1 MKDKRDRKLNSAP
14 AKFAITRIGSFP
26 LNLNWK
32 VFVGAFLLLLIAV
45 GSVSAA
51 PANWIPAEDGL
62 PASTS
67 DPSIFRFDDNVYLTV
82 NGKLFVQEYNQPCF
96 GWSQVEM
103 PSGITNF
110 SPTGDYLFGTSSEI
124 WWIDKDSPVYLV
136 NWNKVISNGL
146 PAGASIKVW
155 TILNDQLYGGIHYI
169 KSGATQTT
177 FDIYRTPDIG
187 KMTMTWSK
195 VVVEGFGDSQNH
207 TLGYMGV
214 YKNKLIAI
222 TSDTY
227 NGLFGDTEQ
236 YLDGIEVW
244 ESSTGNVN
252 SWTQVN
258 EDGFGTTVTEG
269 VPNPIKANSTMG
281 AATEFNGYLYVG
293 TKSHLG
299 AEIWRYDGSGKSGW
313 TNVTP
318 DTLGIYFS
326 SGPGR
331 VENMVVFQ
339 NQLYVAEGYPTANL
353 DRYDGTTWTVVE
365 SGPKPFDA
373 SNSGIPGLAVSS
385 RSTTGDKL
393 FLLTHVFG
401 GGYQIWGYP
410 FSATPLTCSA
420 LNQATIALSPKI
432 ATEELGT
439 PGQTHEVTAT
449 VNAGSGADFSDLW
462 VTASIEVAKANSN
475 ETGKGFVGSTGL
487 FGISYKALQGPQ
499 GLNKDIITAC
509 FFPPAGAKCDTAY
522 MTWVDTTPP
531 EITINV
537 PQDGGKYVQNAV
549 VQADYSVEDAVGVE
563 SITAPV
569 PNGSPITT
577 SQPGTHVFTV
587 VTTDYGKN
595 TTTKSVMY
603 KVLQLPIA
611 EAGLDQTALV
621 GIPISFDGSV
631 SSDPDGTIV
640 AYTWNFGDG
649 TTGTG
654 ITTSHAY
661 AASGLKTATL
671 TVTDNDGLTA
681 TDTVQINVKTP
692 VDGTKDLASEVT
704 NTTLPPDVKSGLNDK
719 LMAAIIVL
727 NKGQEKAAINLLNSF
742 INMVNAQ
749 RDKSL
754 TDAQANLWIAEA
766 QKIIASINAS

>member
-1 MKDKRDRKLNSAP
+1 
-14 AKFAITRIGSFP
+14 
-26 LNLNWK
+26 
-32 VFVGAFLLLLIAV
+32 
-45 GSVSAA
+45 
-51 PANWIPAEDGL
+51 
-62 PASTS
+62 
-67 DPSIFRFDDNVYLTV
+67 
-82 NGKLFVQEYNQPCF
+82 
-96 GWSQVEM
+96 
-103 PSGITNF
+103 
-110 SPTGDYLFGTSSEI
+110 
-124 WWIDKDSPVYLV
+124 
-136 NWNKVISNGL
+136 
-146 PAGASIKVW
+146 
-155 TILNDQLYGGIHYI
+155 
-169 KSGATQTT
+169 
-177 FDIYRTPDIG
+177 
-187 KMTMTWSK
+187 
-195 VVVEGFGDSQNH
+195 
-207 TLGYMGV
+207 
-214 YKNKLIAI
+214 
-222 TSDTY
+222 
-227 NGLFGDTEQ
+227 
-236 YLDGIEVW
+236 
-244 ESSTGNVN
+244 
-252 SWTQVN
+252 
-258 EDGFGTTVTEG
+258 
-269 VPNPIKANSTMG
+269 
-281 AATEFNGYLYVG
+281 
-293 TKSHLG
+293 
-299 AEIWRYDGSGKSGW
+299 
-313 TNVTP
+313 
-318 DTLGIYFS
+318 
-326 SGPGR
+326 
-331 VENMVVFQ
+331 
-339 NQLYVAEGYPTANL
+339 
-353 DRYDGTTWTVVE
+353 
-365 SGPKPFDA
+365 
-373 SNSGIPGLAVSS
+373 
-385 RSTTGDKL
+385 
-393 FLLTHVFG
+393 
-401 GGYQIWGYP
+401 
-410 FSATPLTCSA
+410 
-420 LNQATIALSPKI
+420 
-432 ATEELGT
+432 
-439 PGQTHEVTAT
+439 
-449 VNAGSGADFSDLW
+449 
-462 VTASIEVAKANSN
+462 
-475 ETGKGFVGSTGL
+475 
-487 FGISYKALQGPQ
+487 
-499 GLNKDIITAC
+499 
-509 FFPPAGAKCDTAY
+509 

-742 INMVNAQ
+742 INMVNAH